1 MTATPTSATPTSATP
16 TSAGL
21 MGAGLLGAD
30 LVSAA
35 SGSRRDVIDQ
45 RIARSVPLVRP
56 EELRAELPLDDDLA
70 EIVLAGRRDVARV
83 LDGDDDRLLVV
94 VGPCSVHDPA
104 AALEYAARLADTA
117 TRLSD
122 GLLVVMRVYF
132 EKPRSTVGWK
142 GLINDPGLDG
152 SGDVNTGLRT
162 ARALLRQILA
172 LGLPTACEFL
182 DPIIPQY
189 VADCVSWGAI
199 GARTVESQVH
209 RQLASGLSMP
219 VGMKNRPDGSIAT
232 AVDAI
237 RAAGVPHVFTGID
250 TDGTPAIMHTRGN
263 PDCHLVLRGADTGPN
278 HDRASVA
285 DALARLESAGLPRR
299 VVIDASHGNSRK
311 DHTRQPLVAAE
322 IADQVAGGNESVT
335 GVMLESFLVAGR
347 QDLDPTRELV
357 HGQSITDACLDWDT
371 TAQVLDVLHTA
382 ALTRRTP
389 GQPQDALHMLR
400 RH

>member
-1 MTATPTSATPTSATP
+1 MPAT
-16 TSAGL
+16 L
-21 MGAGLLGAD
+21 
-30 LVSAA
+30 
-35 SGSRRDVIDQ
+35 GSRRDVIDR
-45 RIARSVPLVRP
+45 RIAKAVPLVRP
-56 EELRAELPLDDDLA
+56 AELRAELPLDDELA

-83 LDGDDDRLLVV
+83 LDGYDDRLLVV

-104 AALEYAARLADTA
+104 AALEYAARLADAA

-347 QDLDPTRELV
+347 QELDPTRELV
-357 HGQSITDACLDWDT
+357 HGQSVTDACLDWDT
-371 TAQVLDVLHTA
+371 TARVLDTLHTA
-382 ALTRRTP
+382 VVVRRARRT
-389 GQPQDALHMLR
+389 G
-400 RH
+400 